1 MSVLACSADRGW
13 FSITLGLSEKEPLRR
28 ELRNGDR
35 FDRVVREV
43 PVAALFVERATAAS
57 EPLPFGNIANQRR
70 SLVDEQGPL
79 ARGYVLIGDSSML
92 TNPTLGHGSSLAFA
106 LARHLAGSLR
116 ATEASSAQLVDW
128 PEEWSCEELKIWFDS
143 QVPADAALADRFD
156 RLATGR
162 PLAEPNDASRTRDAL
177 LAAAAEEPAVARELR
192 RTANMLITPAEM
204 MTNAVVKQAICERVN
219 SDLDLP
225 EYVDSHSR
233 GKFERLL
240 ASPSP

>member
-1 MSVLACSADRGW
+1 M
-13 FSITLGLSEKEPLRR
+13 
-28 ELRNGDR
+28 
-35 FDRVVREV
+35 
-43 PVAALFVERATAAS
+43 
-57 EPLPFGNIANQRR
+57 
-70 SLVDEQGPL
+70 
-79 ARGYVLIGDSSML
+79 
-92 TNPTLGHGSSLAFA
+92 LAFA

-116 ATEASSAQLVDW
+116 ATEASSAQLVDG
-128 PEEWSCEELKIWFDS
+128 PEKWSCEELKIWFDS
-143 QVPADAALADRFD
+143 QVTADAALADRFD

-192 RTANMLITPAEM
+192 RTANLLITPAEM

-219 SDLDLP
+219 SNLDLP
-225 EYVDSHSR
+225 EYVASLSR